1 MFDLKIIGGTVVDGT
16 GAQRYRADIG
26 IKDGAIVDVVRRGA
40 NDPELAGEAAET
52 IDATGRVVAPGFVD
66 IHTHYDGQV
75 SWDSSLEP
83 SSGHGV
89 TTVVTGN
96 CGVGFAPV
104 RPGTEEWLIKLM
116 EGVEDIPGTAL
127 TEGITWGWET
137 YPEYLDAIGKQNFAV
152 DVGSQVAHG
161 AVRAY
166 AMGERGARNEPAT
179 PEDIA
184 AMGRLVQE
192 AIEAGALGFSTSRTL
207 AHRAM
212 DGEPVPGTFAAEEE
226 LFGLGR
232 AMAAGGQAVFELAP
246 QGAAGED
253 IVGPR
258 KELDWMRRLGG
269 EIDRPL
275 SFALIQVDAD
285 PNLWREQLDLSA
297 AAHAAGSRLYP
308 QIAARP
314 FGMMIGFQGHH
325 GFTHRP
331 TYRRLKAECSRA
343 ELAQRLADPAVKAA
357 ILSEDDLP
365 LDPTQ
370 LFDGMFAF
378 VQYSLERLYAL
389 GDPPDYEPTL
399 DRTVAAIAK
408 DRGEDPLATLY
419 DLMLE
424 SNATAMLMLPLFNY
438 ADGNHDA
445 IREMMMHPAGVLGL
459 SDGGAHCGM
468 ICDASYPTFLL
479 THWAR
484 DRKRGEKLSLEYV
497 VRKQSRDTAD
507 LFGLTD
513 RGTIEPGKKAD
524 INVIDMD
531 ALTLHPAAMA
541 YDLPA
546 GGRRISAGRKRVR
559 RDDRQ
564 WNGDP
569 SRRRRHRGPSR
580 PPGARSTLRLRPWN
594 THEPGRRQPGTHP
607 RRGRNRHAACM
618 PDSGA
623 GRTLLLSGV
632 RSSSRSSGCGRR
644 CGR

>member
-16 GAQRYRADIG
+16 GAPRFQADIG
-26 IKDGAIVDVVRRGA
+26 IKDGTIVEVGRRDA
-40 NDPELAGEAAET
+40 NDPTMAGEAAQT
-52 IDATGRVVAPGFVD
+52 IDATGHVVAPGFVD

-75 SWDSSLEP
+75 SWDSMLEP

-137 YPEYLDAIGKQNFAV
+137 YPEYLDAIGNQKFSI
-152 DVGSQVAHG
+152 DVGSQIAHG
-161 AVRAY
+161 AVRGY

-179 PEDIA
+179 PDDIA
-184 AMGRLVQE
+184 AMSRLVTE
-192 AIEAGALGFSTSRTL
+192 AMEAGALGFSTSRTL

-232 AMAAGGQAVFELAP
+232 AMAAGGQGVFELAP

-253 IVGPR
+253 IVGPK
-258 KELDWMRRLGG
+258 KELEWMRRLGG

-297 AAHAAGSRLYP
+297 DAHAAGSRLYP

-314 FGMMIGFQGHH
+314 FGMMIGFAGHH
-325 GFTHRP
+325 GFSHRP
-331 TYRRLKAECSRA
+331 TYRRLKEECGRE
-343 ELAQRLADPAVKAA
+343 ELARRLADPTVKAA

-365 LDPTQ
+365 IDPTV

-378 VQYSLERLYAL
+378 VQHSLDRLYAL
-389 GDPPDYEPTL
+389 GDPPDYEPTP
-399 DRTVAAIAK
+399 DRTVAAIARA
-408 DRGEDPLATLY
+408 RGEDPLATLY

-445 IREMMMHPAGVLGL
+445 IREMMLHPAGVLGL

-484 DRKRGEKLSLEYV
+484 DRHRGEKLPLEYV
-497 VRKQSRDTAD
+497 IRKQSHDTAQ

-513 RGTIEPGKKAD
+513 RGTIEVGKKAD

-546 GGRRISAGRKRVR
+546 GGRRILQGASGYAATIVSGTVTR
-559 RDDRQ
+559 R
-564 WNGDP
+564 NGVDT
-569 SRRRRHRGPSR
+569 
-580 PPGARSTLRLRPWN
+580 GAR
-594 THEPGRRQPGTHP
+594 PGRLV
-607 RRGRNRHAACM
+607 RGAR
-618 PDSGA
+618 
-623 GRTLLLSGV
+623 
-632 RSSSRSSGCGRR
+632 
-644 CGR
+644 

>member
-1 MFDLKIIGGTVVDGT
+1 MFDLKITGGTVVDGT
-16 GAQRYRADIG
+16 GAERYRADIG
-26 IKDGAIVDVVRRGA
+26 IKDGVIVDVVRRGA
-40 NDPELAGEAAET
+40 DGPETAGLEMADAAET
-52 IDATGRVVAPGFVD
+52 IDATGHLVAPGFVD

-75 SWDSSLEP
+75 SWDSLLEP

-104 RPGTEEWLIKLM
+104 RPGAEDWLIALM

-127 TEGITWGWET
+127 TEGITWGWES
-137 YPEYLDAIGKQNFAV
+137 YPEYLDAIGKQNFAI

-166 AMGERGARNEPAT
+166 AMGERGARNQPAT
-179 PEDIA
+179 PDDIA
-184 AMGRLVQE
+184 AMARLVTE

-207 AHRAM
+207 GHRAM

-253 IVGPR
+253 IVAPK
-258 KELDWMRRLGG
+258 KELEWMRRLGA
-269 EIDRPL
+269 EIDRPV

-285 PNLWREQLDLSA
+285 PKLWREQLDLSA
-297 AAHAAGSRLYP
+297 AAHEAGSRLHP

-325 GFTHRP
+325 GFSHRP
-331 TYRRLKAECSRA
+331 TYRRLDAECSRQ

-365 LDPTQ
+365 VDPAM
-370 LFDGMFAF
+370 LFDGMFAL
-378 VQYSLERLYAL
+378 VQHSLHRLYAL
-389 GDPPDYEPTL
+389 GDPPDYEPAH
-399 DRTVAAIAK
+399 DRTVAAIAEE
-408 DRGEDPLATLY
+408 RGEDPLATLY

-424 SNATAMLMLPLFNY
+424 SNARNMLMLPLFNY
-438 ADGNHDA
+438 ADGNCDA

-484 DRKRGEKLSLEYV
+484 DRHRGEKLPLEYV
-497 VRKQSRDTAD
+497 IRKQCRDTAH

-513 RGTIEPGKKAD
+513 RGTIEAGKKAD
-524 INVIDMD
+524 INVVDMD
-531 ALTLHPAAMA
+531 ALRLHPAAMA
-541 YDLPA
+541 FDLPA
-546 GGRRISAGRKRVR
+546 GGHRILQGASGYAATIVSGTVTRRNDA
-559 RDDRQ
+559 DT
-564 WNGDP
+564 
-569 SRRRRHRGPSR
+569 
-580 PPGARSTLRLRPWN
+580 GAR
-594 THEPGRRQPGTHP
+594 PGRLV
-607 RRGRNRHAACM
+607 RGAR
-618 PDSGA
+618 
-623 GRTLLLSGV
+623 
-632 RSSSRSSGCGRR
+632 
-644 CGR
+644 